1 MEEGCCILALLEYCF
16 LVFTSGDKIDILLKA
31 TGDAPIMKKRKWAV
45 DKKKK
50 IGWIIEFI
58 KKYIKSEPH
67 DSIVSNVLSMTC
79 LAHSLV
85 LNVVR

>member
-1 MEEGCCILALLEYCF
+1 MSNVWYIL
-16 LVFTSGDKIDILLKA
+16 GDKIDILLKA

-67 DSIVSNVLSMTC
+67 DSLVSGLS
-79 LAHSLV
+79 
-85 LNVVR
+85 LNMFMINSNLGYVECYLNC